1 MVRLARSLGVV
12 ALTSAF
18 CVSATPLDFIQN
30 AGSGLISAG
39 LRNIFRLNETQIDSI
54 VQGGD
59 KPLPPHPYALDL
71 TDENW
76 QTALATG
83 IEDNPFAT
91 ALPDD
96 NIWVVTVYGPDAISK
111 AYAKAMDEVAMDNSS
126 AAGGDLPSNMRF
138 ARLSYGRET
147 VLPTRWW
154 LWRPPVIVIG
164 MNNMQDL
171 RFIVS
176 SHMRPHAA
184 SLSELLSKPEIW
196 EKLPVWEGSLAPGG
210 KYEPYLAQVA
220 EVWARFHQATSKIP
234 NVVLLMISGFLMNI
248 VLGWLHS
255 DNKKSAAQPDAG
267 KAKSDSS
274 STSATAVGPKAS
286 AVGAETSSGSAT
298 KKGTK
303 RK

>member
-1 MVRLARSLGVV
+1 MVRLARFLGLIT
-12 ALTSAF
+12 LTSAL
-18 CVSATPLDFIQN
+18 CVSATPLEFIQS
-30 AGSGLISAG
+30 AGSGLVSAG
-39 LRNIFRLNETQIDSI
+39 LRNIFRLNETQIASI

-83 IEDNPFAT
+83 TEDNPFAI

-126 AAGGDLPSNMRF
+126 AAGGDLPVNMRF

-164 MNNMQDL
+164 TNNMQDL
-171 RFIVS
+171 RFILT

-184 SLSELLSKPEIW
+184 SLCELLSKPEIW

-210 KYEPYLAQVA
+210 KFEPYLAQVA
-220 EVWARFHQATSKIP
+220 EVWARFHKATSRIP

-248 VLGWLHS
+248 VLGWLHG
-255 DNKKSAAQPDAG
+255 NGKKPAARPDAG

-274 STSATAVGPKAS
+274 NTAPTAVGPKAS
-286 AVGAETSSGSAT
+286 ATGGITSSGSAT